1 MSDLEQAMAI
11 DIINLMKAMA
21 SKKKDEV
28 SNDEER
34 GRIRE
39 EIEMY
44 CYEEGGIK
52 GRYGD
57 EKARRSMYGKVFN
70 MYSPLIRK
78 IYGSQRI
85 HHSDPDVSHS

>member
-44 CYEEGGIK
+44 CYEEGGASKVVMAMRKRVVPCMVKYSTCI
-52 GRYGD
+52 
-57 EKARRSMYGKVFN
+57 RR
-70 MYSPLIRK
+70 
-78 IYGSQRI
+78 
-85 HHSDPDVSHS
+85 